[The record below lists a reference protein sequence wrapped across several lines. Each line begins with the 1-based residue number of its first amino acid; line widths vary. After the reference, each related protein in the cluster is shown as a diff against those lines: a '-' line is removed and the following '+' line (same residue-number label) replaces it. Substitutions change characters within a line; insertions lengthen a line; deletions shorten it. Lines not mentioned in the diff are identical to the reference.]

1 MRVDRDKLKLFIR
14 DLRITEAADQVKLS
28 DSELI
33 EEIAR
38 YFENNTDAIHFSLK
52 KPNLTWDD
60 ESEKEPFNYD

>member
-52 KPNLTWDD
+52 
-60 ESEKEPFNYD
+60 